1 MPFSLQTFDLG
12 DMLRCGLQVRRECEG
27 AGSMEEAGQA
37 LVRYFRE
44 HAVGAGGKRECAL
57 VRVYKT
63 HPYGLLDPGQQAFVQ
78 RAMGERPPWDEMK
91 CLVLLATAGDEPGW
105 NARRTSRRHQA
116 IPLPSAQ
123 IVQQAPMIAELIRQM
138 GLDIESVVAPR
149 PELLRG
155 AEGKT
160 YNVFYVPEALGS
172 PYIPAQDDF
181 VRPHGIRSVVGFG
194 GLLSGGELFAVI
206 LFSRVRIPQASADRF
221 RNIALD
227 LKLAVSAFGPDAVFS
242 PPALATDARQVSAD
256 GRSAAAEPS
265 A

>member
-12 DMLRCGLQVRRECEG
+12 DMLRCGLQARRACEG
-27 AGSMEEAGQA
+27 AGSMEEAAQA

-44 HAVGAGGKRECAL
+44 EAVGADGQPECAL
-57 VRVYKT
+57 VRFYKT
-63 HPYGLLDPGQQAFVQ
+63 HPYGILEPEQQAFAQ
-78 RAMGERPPWDEMK
+78 RAMGERQPWDEMK
-91 CLVLLATAGDEPGW
+91 CLVLLATAGDQPQW
-105 NARRTSRRHQA
+105 NARRSSSGHQA

-123 IVQQAPMIAELIRQM
+123 IVEQAPMIAELIRQM
-138 GLDIESVVAPR
+138 GLDIESVVSPR

-155 AEGKT
+155 VEGKT

-181 VRPHGIRSVVGFG
+181 VRPHRIRSVVGFG

-206 LFSRVRIPQASADRF
+206 LFSRVEVPQESAARF

-227 LKLAVSAFGPDAVFS
+227 LKLAVSAFGPDHVFA
-242 PPALATDARQVSAD
+242 PPSLATDALRGSTD
-256 GRSAAAEPS
+256 SRPAAAPPS